1 MINHSDLSNCAR
13 FSWSAHCRPALLSS
27 SDSRHCSSVSVFDF
41 WSAVIRKVKTMIWTY
56 KSVDSWFTNYNLDFG
71 FELFRS
77 KKTRK
82 RISRGQYFQ
91 RFFGNSTNIWT
102 IKAFSLFFQN
112 VSETSFIFYVSRFS
126 WILCQM
132 KWNFIFFFRIISNP
146 YILA

>member
-1 MINHSDLSNCAR
+1 MVCPLPAGSAQQFRQSSLLISLS
-13 FSWSAHCRPALLSS
+13 HV
-27 SDSRHCSSVSVFDF
+27 DVSLWFL
-41 WSAVIRKVKTMIWTY
+41 IRKTKIWTY
-56 KSVDSWFTNYNLDFG
+56 KSVDFWFTNYNLDFG

-77 KKTRK
+77 KITRK
-82 RISRGQYFQ
+82 RIFRGQYFQ

-102 IKAFSLFFQN
+102 IKAFFLFFQN